1 MDIYTILISKNTNL
15 STVKLVFLE
24 IIFNYKLRYK
34 KEYNLGIKKDMK
46 IKKSNVYITK

>member
-15 STVKLVFLE
+15 STVELVSENL
-24 IIFNYKLRYK
+24 YLTT
-34 KEYNLGIKKDMK
+34 NLGIKKDMK